1 MAENATSVLI
11 NQLIALRQM
20 SQQYKSDIE
29 KLVVTYPSGVMAL
42 QDELET
48 VTGLIF
54 ETTQILQE
62 IRDAT
67 LKNSR
72 ELLKLVP
79 NNPRYLEMDTK
90 LKNLGYGGRKS
101 RKRKSRR

>member
-1 MAENATSVLI
+1 
-11 NQLIALRQM
+11 
-20 SQQYKSDIE
+20 
-29 KLVVTYPSGVMAL
+29 MAL
-42 QDELET
+42 QEKNET
-48 VTGLIF
+48 VAGLIF

-90 LKNLGYGGRKS
+90 LKNLGYGGRKT
-101 RKRKSRR
+101 RRKSRR

>member
-1 MAENATSVLI
+1 
-11 NQLIALRQM
+11 
-20 SQQYKSDIE
+20 
-29 KLVVTYPSGVMAL
+29 MAL
-42 QDELET
+42 QEKNET
-48 VTGLIF
+48 VAGLIF

-90 LKNLGYGGRKS
+90 LKNLGYGGRKTQ
-101 RKRKSRR
+101 RRKSRR